1 MEVKMKKLTIL
12 IMVLFT
18 SFSIML
24 TGCSC
29 EKEDESI
36 IRLNEVTRSIFYAPL
51 YIAINNGYMEEEGI
65 TIELTTGNGAD
76 KCMTA
81 LVSGSADVALM
92 GPEATIYVV
101 EQGKKDAPKVFG
113 QLTKRDGSFIVSR
126 SNNPNFTW
134 QDMANSEILGG
145 RRGGVPAMTLEYAL
159 RQNGLIDGQNIT
171 INYDVEFANMSGAFV
186 GGTGDYVTL
195 FEPNASELVKNN
207 RGYIVTS
214 VGAMAGEVPF
224 TAFTANESYISK
236 NKDKL
241 KKFLKA
247 IMKGYNYLLTA
258 SLDDIATS
266 LQPHFTGSDIEIIK
280 SAIKSYK
287 DIDAWAESPIMK
299 ESAYNRLI
307 TIMTEAGE
315 LNSHVKFEDVVDNS
329 LATEVM
335 QELIA

>member
-1 MEVKMKKLTIL
+1 MKKLTIL
-12 IMVLFT
+12 ILVLFT
-18 SFSIML
+18 SFSTML

-29 EKEDESI
+29 SKDDDSI

-51 YIAINNGYMEEEGI
+51 YIAINNGYMEDEGI
-65 TIELTTGNGAD
+65 EIELTTGNGAD

-81 LVSGSADVALM
+81 LVSGSADIALM

-126 SNNPNFTW
+126 TEKNNFTW
-134 QDMANSEILGG
+134 QDLTNSEILGG
-145 RRGGVPAMTLEYAL
+145 RRGGVPAMTLGYAL
-159 RQNGLIDGQNIT
+159 KQNGLIDGQNIT

-195 FEPNASELVKNN
+195 FEPNASELVKN
-207 RGYIVTS
+207 GKGHIVAS
-214 VGAMAGEVPF
+214 VGSMAGEVPF
-224 TAFTANESYISK
+224 TAFTANESYINK

-241 KKFLKA
+241 KKFLRA
-247 IMKGYNYLLTA
+247 IMKGYNYLITA
-258 SLDDIATS
+258 SLDDIAKA

-299 ESAYNRLI
+299 ESAYDRLI
-307 TIMTEAGE
+307 TIMQEAGE
-315 LNSHVKFEDVVDNS
+315 LASLVEFEKIVDNTI
-329 LATEVM
+329 ATEVM

>member
-1 MEVKMKKLTIL
+1 MKKLTIFIL
-12 IMVLFT
+12 ALFT
-18 SFSIML
+18 TFSVML

-29 EKEDESI
+29 SKEDESV
-36 IRLNEVTRSIFYAPL
+36 IRLNEVARSIFYAPL

-65 TIELTTGNGAD
+65 KIEITTGNGAD

-81 LVSGSADVALM
+81 LVSNSADVALM

-113 QLTKRDGSFIVSR
+113 QLTKRDGSFIVGR
-126 SNNPNFTW
+126 TNNPNFTW
-134 QDMANSEILGG
+134 ADFANSEILGG

-159 RQNGLIDGQNIT
+159 RQNGLINGQNVT

-195 FEPNASELVKNN
+195 FEPGASELEKNN
-207 RGYIVTS
+207 RGYIVAS

-224 TAFTANESYISK
+224 TAFTANESYINK

-247 IMKGYNYLLTA
+247 VMKGYNYLLTA
-258 SLDDIATS
+258 SLDDIAKAV
-266 LQPHFTGSDIEIIK
+266 QPHFTGSNLEIIK
-280 SAIKSYK
+280 ASIQSYK

-299 ESAYNRLI
+299 SSAYDRLI
-307 TIMTEAGE
+307 TIMREAGE
-315 LNSHVKFEDVVDNS
+315 LTTVVPFESVVNNT

>member
-1 MEVKMKKLTIL
+1 MKKLTIL
-12 IMVLFT
+12 ILVLFT
-18 SFSIML
+18 SFSTLL
-24 TGCSC
+24 TACSC
-29 EKEDESI
+29 SKKDESI
-36 IRLNEVTRSIFYAPL
+36 IRLNEVTRSVFYAPL

-65 TIELTTGNGAD
+65 EIELTTGNGAD

-113 QLTKRDGSFIVSR
+113 QLTKRDGSFIVGR
-126 SNNPNFTW
+126 TENNNFTW
-134 QDMANSEILGG
+134 QDLANSEILGG

-159 RQNGLIDGQNIT
+159 KQNGLIDGQNIT

-207 RGYIVTS
+207 KGYILTS
-214 VGAMAGEVPF
+214 VGSMAGEVPF
-224 TAFTANESYISK
+224 TAFTANESYISE
-236 NKDKL
+236 NKEKL

-247 IMKGYNYLLTA
+247 IMRGYNYLITA
-258 SLDDIATS
+258 SLDDIAIS
-266 LQPHFTGSDIEIIK
+266 LQPHFTGSDIDIIK
-280 SAIKSYK
+280 AAIQSYK

-315 LNSHVKFEDVVDNS
+315 LSGNIEFEKIVDNS
-329 LATEVM
+329 IATEVM

>member
-1 MEVKMKKLTIL
+1 MKKLTIL
-12 IMVLFT
+12 ILVLFT
-18 SFSIML
+18 GFSTML
-24 TGCSC
+24 TACSC
-29 EKEDESI
+29 SKEDESI

-51 YIAINNGYMEEEGI
+51 YIAINNGYMEDEGI
-65 TIELTTGNGAD
+65 EIELTTGNGAD

-81 LVSGSADVALM
+81 LVSGSADIALM

-126 SNNPNFTW
+126 TEKNNFTW
-134 QDMANSEILGG
+134 QDLTNSEILGG

-159 RQNGLIDGQNIT
+159 KQNGLIDGQNIT

-195 FEPNASELVKNN
+195 FEPNASELVKN
-207 RGYIVTS
+207 GKGHIVAS
-214 VGAMAGEVPF
+214 VGSMAGEVPF
-224 TAFTANESYISK
+224 TAFTANESYI
-236 NKDKL
+236 NNNRDKL
-241 KKFLKA
+241 KSFLKA
-247 IMKGYNYLLTA
+247 IMKGYNYLITA
-258 SLDDIATS
+258 SLDDIAKA

-287 DIDAWAESPIMK
+287 DIDAWSESPIMK

-307 TIMTEAGE
+307 TIMQEAGE
-315 LNSHVKFEDVVDNS
+315 LTNAIEFEKIVDNS
-329 LATEVM
+329 IATEVM